1 MIKLRALTTYLL
13 ERQLVLPEQLDS
25 WTDQVNLQ
33 LIWKPDVGGMRMGDM
48 RYSATIALERF
59 ADHPGR
65 LMALLGSWLEA
76 NDQERDRDELPA
88 PKFDITMLDN
98 DLADVDITLE
108 FNEPQYLAEDPAG
121 EVEAFGKTWGICPV
135 RPVDCRT
142 RRGGQP
148 WRVARSSSMP
158 VAIWA
163 CENSWRC

>member
-1 MIKLRALTTYLL
+1 MIKLRALTTYLI

-25 WTDQVNLQ
+25 WTDQLNLE
-33 LIWKPDVGGMRMGDM
+33 LIWKPDVGGLHMGDM

-65 LMALLGSWLEA
+65 LMALLGSWLVG
-76 NDQERDRDELPA
+76 NDKDRDELPA

-121 EVEAFGKTWGICPV
+121 EIEAFGKSWAFVPFDLWIAEHGEV
-135 RPVDCRT
+135 GS
-142 RRGGQP
+142 RG
-148 WRVARSSSMP
+148 A
-158 VAIWA
+158 
-163 CENSWRC
+163 

>member
-1 MIKLRALTTYLL
+1 MIKLRALTTYLI

-25 WTDQVNLQ
+25 WTDQVNLE
-33 LIWKPDVGGMRMGDM
+33 LIWKPDLGGLHMGDM

-65 LMALLGSWLEA
+65 LMALVGSWLEG
-76 NDQERDRDELPA
+76 NDQGRDELPA

-121 EVEAFGKTWGICPV
+121 EIEAFGKTWAFVPFDLWIAEHGEV
-135 RPVDCRT
+135 GT
-142 RRGGQP
+142 GG
-148 WRVARSSSMP
+148 A
-158 VAIWA
+158 
-163 CENSWRC
+163 

>member
-1 MIKLRALTTYLL
+1 VIKLRALTAYLV

-25 WTDQVNLQ
+25 WTDQVNLE
-33 LIWKPDVGGMRMGDM
+33 LIWKPDIGGLHMGDM

-65 LMALLGSWLEA
+65 LMALVGSWLEG
-76 NDQERDRDELPA
+76 NDQDRDELPA

-121 EVEAFGKTWGICPV
+121 EIEAFGKTWAFVPFDLWIAEHGEV
-135 RPVDCRT
+135 SSL
-142 RRGGQP
+142 G
-148 WRVARSSSMP
+148 RS
-158 VAIWA
+158 
-163 CENSWRC
+163 